1 MGDDPIL
8 WLTELCDIVS
18 LMNDTELPAVIHELG
33 DSCWCQ
39 LVFLN
44 VCKTDS
50 RNLAKTKVGK
60 IDITN
65 WDLIPQEV
73 DIPVCQIGWFPD
85 SS

>member
-1 MGDDPIL
+1 MGDDSIL
-8 WLTELCDIVS
+8 WLTKLCDIVS

-33 DSCWCQ
+33 DSHWCQ

-44 VCKTDS
+44 VHKTDS
-50 RNLAKTKVGK
+50 HNLVKTKVGK

-65 WDLIPQEV
+65 WDLILQEV
-73 DIPVCQIGWFPD
+73 DIPVHQIGWFPD